1 MIRNLWLTK
10 FGAALGL
17 AVACGALSSSAHAAN
32 DKARISALADVAF
45 GTVST
50 STDTPMSQDV
60 CAYSSSATNGY
71 SVTATGSGGGGAF
84 TLSSGA
90 AQLPYD
96 VLWADSVG
104 QPNGTALTTG
114 ATASGFIST
123 AGQQGCSNPTASATL
138 TVVIRAASLG
148 SALAGSYTGSLQIT
162 IAPQ

>member
-1 MIRNLWLTK
+1 MIRNFPLITN
-10 FGAALGL
+10 GVALGL
-17 AVACGALSSSAHAAN
+17 ALACGMLPSSAYAAN
-32 DKARISALADVAF
+32 DKARISGLADVAF
-45 GTVST
+45 GPVST
-50 STDTPMSQDV
+50 ATDTPISQDV

-96 VLWADSVG
+96 VLWADSAG
-104 QPNGTALTTG
+104 QPNGTALSAGTT
-114 ATASGFIST
+114 TSGFIST

-148 SALAGSYTGSLQIT
+148 TALAGSYTGSLQIT